1 MNSRDAA
8 HLHPPCGMRPVTLAT
23 YSILQ
28 AVASRYLFPEAQT
41 QLVDALLFWY
51 IHSAPIHDAAALT
64 QCTPAQAELVAIAAS
79 SASSLT
85 VPDGD
90 EVDAWAKQA
99 IACIDA
105 SRAISRD
112 GPSESKN

>member
-1 MNSRDAA
+1 MNQRDAA
-8 HLHPPCGMRPVTLAT
+8 HLHPPCGMRPVSLAS

-28 AVASRYLFPEAQT
+28 AVGSMYLTEKPT

-51 IHSAPIHDAAALT
+51 IHTAPIHDAAALT
-64 QCTPAQAELVAIAAS
+64 QCTPAQAEIVALAAS
-79 SASSLT
+79 STSALT

-90 EVDAWAKQA
+90 EVDVWARQQ
-99 IACIDA
+99 IACIEA

-112 GPSESKN
+112 GPSDSKN